1 MRKFTTQILSLL
13 TALSFASALS
23 AQTVGDIGAEDN
35 ATGGDKLGLTV
46 EGYFL
51 YGLNGGS
58 GTSNYENG
66 AFGALSDT
74 DKAKAQSYIFSGLTS
89 LGGGLNV
96 GYEVA
101 PSLDVVAGF
110 KFNSYSTS
118 KFKLGATSGLVAM
131 GAMYEGMGYEGEKQ
145 VVAGAIGGVSAT
157 AVGASIATSSA
168 QTAAITALGLI
179 AAGTSVAD
187 TTTALQTANYG
198 GFTSGQAAALAGA
211 ASAAYASMTVAGGG
225 SAIQQQVA
233 ADMIKSASATGT
245 YSGELSASFTSMNIN
260 LGLRPKVKAWGGEVY
275 AGAGLNIALPQEI
288 TQDVALTGFN
298 TLNGAYTS
306 ATIVNKFG
314 TSIGVY
320 GELGYNYDVMP
331 NLYVGL
337 GLRTN
342 FNTGLN
348 DGNSKT
354 VTFNGTATSTFV
366 SNASMSFTE
375 ADKTY
380 TTSGTTNTNKTA
392 ASSFGLTDA
401 HIQLN
406 VGYRL

>member
-66 AFGALSDT
+66 AFGSLSDT

-89 LGGGLNV
+89 IGGGLNV

-118 KFKLGATSGLVAM
+118 KFKLGATNGLVAM
-131 GAMYEGMGYEGEKQ
+131 GAMYEGMGYDVEKN
-145 VVAGAIGGVSAT
+145 VVGTAIAS
-157 AVGASIATSSA
+157 VGAAGVGAGITSGAS
-168 QTAAITALGLI
+168 TAAITALGLI
-179 AAGTSVAD
+179 AAGQSAATATS
-187 TTTALQTANYG
+187 ALQTSNYG
-198 GFTSGQAAALAGA
+198 SYSSAIATALAQS
-211 ASAAYASMTVAGGG
+211 ASAAYATMTVAGGG